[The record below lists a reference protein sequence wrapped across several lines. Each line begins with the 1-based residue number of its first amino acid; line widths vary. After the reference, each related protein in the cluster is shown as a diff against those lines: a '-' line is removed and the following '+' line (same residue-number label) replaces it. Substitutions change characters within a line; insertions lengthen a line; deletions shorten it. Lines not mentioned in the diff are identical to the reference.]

1 MTAGQRNLM
10 FWSGGLALVLI
21 VGWWV
26 LAERAEKLKN
36 HQDEAKELTRKY
48 ADLYPANG
56 IPASEALSKWNSL
69 LAHQEAALKQAEDKL
84 VPDLPDGYT
93 NTDLNRAA
101 AQVHADLLH
110 LKQRAESKKA
120 ALPSVL
126 PFEEGLDADAEQ
138 RGLQLAQLYLYR
150 TAIDTCLDAAVNRIS
165 SIQVA
170 KGHCD
175 PDGKYA
181 VLLCELDLG
190 TTFDIADQLLIDFVE
205 KNHAKGIGV
214 WAVSLDQTRDGS
226 QQFKLTVSLLTINHP
241 AWQLKP
247 EAEPV
252 AAPTRDPVK
261 PPVRPAG
268 GGRRGGRL
276 GGG

>member
-1 MTAGQRNLM
+1 MTTGQRNLW
-10 FWSGGLALVLI
+10 FWSVGLALVLI
-21 VGWWV
+21 AGWWV
-26 LAERAEKLKN
+26 LSDRADLLKN

-48 ADLYPANG
+48 AELYPANG
-56 IPASEALSKWNSL
+56 KPASEVLAQMNSL
-69 LAHQEAALKQAEDKL
+69 LAHQQAALKQAEDTL
-84 VPDLPDGYT
+84 VPNLPDGYN

-110 LKQRAESKKA
+110 LKQRAESRKA

-126 PFEEGLDADAEQ
+126 PFEEGLDPDAEL
-138 RGLQLAQLYLYR
+138 RGMQLAQLYLYR
-150 TAIDTCLDAAVNRIS
+150 TAIDACLDAAVNRIG
-165 SIQVA
+165 SIRIA
-170 KGHCD
+170 KGYCD

-181 VLLCELDLG
+181 VLLCELELG

-205 KNHAKGIGV
+205 KHHAKGIGV
-214 WAVSLDQTRDGS
+214 RAVSLDQARDGS
-226 QQFKLTVSLLTINHP
+226 QKFILTVSLLTVNHP

-247 EAEPV
+247 EAEPA